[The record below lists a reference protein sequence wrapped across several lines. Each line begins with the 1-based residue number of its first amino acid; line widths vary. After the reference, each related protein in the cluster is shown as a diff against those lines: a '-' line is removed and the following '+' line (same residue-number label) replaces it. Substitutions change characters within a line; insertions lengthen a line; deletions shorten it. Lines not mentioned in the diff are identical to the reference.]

1 MSFNAEL
8 KAELCS
14 SSFVCPNCIYAECLG
29 LMLYAARFA
38 PDGIKLQSDSH
49 TVRKRVMTVAR
60 QVFGFPLRQEGNIL
74 SLNEE
79 YEMRYAYEAFGYE
92 YKNSP
97 LQLNRALVEDD
108 CCKAAF
114 LRGVLIAGG
123 YASSPEKGYHLE
135 IVTSHYHIARQTATL
150 LSEMGLSAGYVQR
163 RGNHILYFKD
173 SSLIEDVLTTAGAQ
187 TTAMEIMVKK
197 VERDLNNNINR
208 KVNCDTA
215 NLDKTVA
222 AAAVQTAAL
231 KKLEAAGRLDT
242 LPAPLRETAELRL
255 SNPDLS
261 LSALCKLHSGEIS
274 RPGLNGRMRRLV
286 KLAEEL

>member
-1 MSFNAEL
+1 MSFNSEL
-8 KAELCS
+8 KSELCS
-14 SSFVCPNCIYAECLG
+14 AGFSCHNCIAAECLG
-29 LMLYAARFA
+29 LMLYAAKFSV
-38 PDGIKLQSDSH
+38 DGIKFQSDSSA
-49 TVRKRVMTVAR
+49 VRKRVQHVTR
-60 QVFGFPLRQEGNIL
+60 QVFGVPLHQEGNIL
-74 SLNEE
+74 SLSDENEI
-79 YEMRYAYEAFGYE
+79 RYAFEAFGYE
-92 YKNSP
+92 YKHSP

-150 LSEMGLSAGYVQR
+150 LREMGLGAGYIQR

-187 TTAMEIMVKK
+187 TSAMEIMVKK

-222 AAAVQTAAL
+222 AAAAQTAAI
-231 KKLEAAGRLDT
+231 KKLEASGRLAS
-242 LPAPLRETAELRL
+242 LPASLRETAALRL

-261 LSALCKLHSGEIS
+261 LSALCKLHSEEIS
-274 RPGLNGRMRRLV
+274 RPGLNGRMRRLI
-286 KLAEEL
+286 KLSEEL

>member
-1 MSFNAEL
+1 MSFNSDL

-14 SSFVCPNCIYAECLG
+14 AGFVCPNCIAAECLG
-29 LMLYAARFA
+29 LMLYANKFSV
-38 PDGIKLQSDSH
+38 DGIKFQSDSAS
-49 TVRKRVMTVAR
+49 VRKRVLMVTR
-60 QVFGFPLRQEGNIL
+60 QVLGLQLRQDGNTLIL
-74 SLNEE
+74 SGEE
-79 YEMRYAYEAFGYE
+79 EMHLAFDSFGYE
-92 YKNSP
+92 YKRSP

-135 IVTSHYHIARQTATL
+135 IVTSHYPIARQTFTL
-150 LSEMGLSAGYVQR
+150 LEEMGLGAGYIQR

-187 TTAMEIMVKK
+187 NSAMDIMVKK

-222 AAAVQTAAL
+222 AAAAQTAAI
-231 KKLEAAGRLDT
+231 KKLQAAGRLMT
-242 LPAPLRETAELRL
+242 LPAPLRETASLRL
-255 SNPDLS
+255 NNPDLS
-261 LSALCKLHSGEIS
+261 LSALCKLHSEEIS
-274 RPGLNGRMRRLV
+274 RPGLNGRLRRLI
-286 KLAEEL
+286 KLSEEL